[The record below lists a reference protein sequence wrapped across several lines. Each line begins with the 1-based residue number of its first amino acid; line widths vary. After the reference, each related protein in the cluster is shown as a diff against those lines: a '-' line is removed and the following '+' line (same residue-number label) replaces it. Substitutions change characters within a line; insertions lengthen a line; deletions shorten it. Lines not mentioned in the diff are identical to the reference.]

1 MIRRALFLTPQLWQA
16 WLLMADLAQEPAQA
30 RRYLDQARSL
40 LESAGEIA
48 EQAPLRAFAG
58 APAGVL
64 AAVRHRLRG
73 LR

>member
-1 MIRRALFLTPQLWQA
+1 
-16 WLLMADLAQEPAQA
+16 MADLAQEPAQA